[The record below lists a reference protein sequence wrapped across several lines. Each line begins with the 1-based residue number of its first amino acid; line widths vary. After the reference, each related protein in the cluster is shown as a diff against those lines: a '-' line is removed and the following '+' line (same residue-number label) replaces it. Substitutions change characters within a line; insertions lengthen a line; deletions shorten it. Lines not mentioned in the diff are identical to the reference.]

1 MKVCTFVPKNLRLQH
16 FSAEGLT
23 FVKWEC
29 TTVSM
34 LLNLKSELQGK
45 ETDILTVL
53 GENNE

>member
-23 FVKWEC
+23 FVKREC